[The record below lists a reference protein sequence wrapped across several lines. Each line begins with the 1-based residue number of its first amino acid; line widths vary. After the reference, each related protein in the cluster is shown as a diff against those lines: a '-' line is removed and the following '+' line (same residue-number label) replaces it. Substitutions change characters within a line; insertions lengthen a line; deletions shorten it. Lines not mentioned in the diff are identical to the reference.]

1 MPENEKA
8 AIGRLG
14 KQIGKLGNIFTN
26 LVAIVDPLQSLAEE
40 AVVLNTA
47 SIRINTSLSQNLKTV
62 ETTFKD
68 TPLGIAAALEGQVN
82 AMQVGLKGNTEQTSK
97 LFTQMKFTGQNAGAM
112 LGSMREL
119 QIVTGIS
126 NTSRENLVKRTM
138 VLSQIEDL
146 AYRLLVALD
155 LEKIGLELLT
165 L

>member
-97 LFTQMKFTGQNAGAM
+97 LFTQMKFTGQN
-112 LGSMREL
+112 
-119 QIVTGIS
+119 
-126 NTSRENLVKRTM
+126 
-138 VLSQIEDL
+138 LSLIH
-146 AYRLLVALD
+146 
-155 LEKIGLELLT
+155 I
-165 L
+165 